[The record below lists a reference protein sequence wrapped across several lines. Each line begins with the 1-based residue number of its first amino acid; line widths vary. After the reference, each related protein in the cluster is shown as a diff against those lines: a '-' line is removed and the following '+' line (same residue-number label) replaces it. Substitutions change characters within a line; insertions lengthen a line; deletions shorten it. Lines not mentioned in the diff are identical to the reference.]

1 MTRDLFLHWFTNHFL
16 LYAPQIRPLL
26 LLLDGHSTHYSPET
40 INIAAQNQV
49 IVFALPPHTTHIA
62 HPLDHGCFAPLK
74 TAWRQ
79 LCHKFITDNPGRTV
93 TQYDFSQLFSKAWS
107 AAFSIHNITSS
118 FKVTGVYPFDRS
130 VFTEANAPENKEEE
144 QFSLFNPDALARR
157 TGLAYIPLYS
167 PAIKKRPSATS
178 TPFKSEYDTKLYEAS
193 SDGLGYKPTISFS
206 DSELLLHANDTERNF
221 REGSLPTMSTSIL
234 SNFLPPLKPP
244 NKVET
249 KRIKSAGVVLTS
261 RENLEIMNEKQRK
274 KQLEIERKE
283 ERKRLREEKA
293 KLKAKGK
300 KQSKYVIV
308 HRCV

>member
-1 MTRDLFLHWFTNHFL
+1 MVHQPLFTICTTDPAFTFI
-16 LYAPQIRPLL
+16 IRWTL
-26 LLLDGHSTHYSPET
+26 SPET

-62 HPLDHGCFAPLK
+62 QPLDRGCFAPLK

-118 FKVTGVYPFDRS
+118 FKVTGVYPFDQS

-167 PAIKKRPSATS
+167 PAIKK
-178 TPFKSEYDTKLYEAS
+178 D
-193 SDGLGYKPTISFS
+193 
-206 DSELLLHANDTERNF
+206 HQ
-221 REGSLPTMSTSIL
+221 LPAHHLNQNMTQ
-234 SNFLPPLKPP
+234 NYLKQ
-244 NKVET
+244 
-249 KRIKSAGVVLTS
+249 VLT
-261 RENLEIMNEKQRK
+261 
-274 KQLEIERKE
+274 
-283 ERKRLREEKA
+283 
-293 KLKAKGK
+293 
-300 KQSKYVIV
+300 V
-308 HRCV
+308 